1 MIRVVKGLS
10 EAKKAISDI
19 RIKQKELINEKGFS
33 SKVQNI
39 LSEVEQYGDKA
50 LIKYTE
56 EFDNIKLQN
65 ISVSDELLKKS
76 WDNLDQSLK
85 DSLSVAAKRIKDF
98 HEISKP
104 KDWYDQKN

>member
-50 LIKYTE
+50 LIKY
-56 EFDNIKLQN
+56 L
-65 ISVSDELLKKS
+65 
-76 WDNLDQSLK
+76 SL
-85 DSLSVAAKRIKDF
+85 I
-98 HEISKP
+98 HI
-104 KDWYDQKN
+104 